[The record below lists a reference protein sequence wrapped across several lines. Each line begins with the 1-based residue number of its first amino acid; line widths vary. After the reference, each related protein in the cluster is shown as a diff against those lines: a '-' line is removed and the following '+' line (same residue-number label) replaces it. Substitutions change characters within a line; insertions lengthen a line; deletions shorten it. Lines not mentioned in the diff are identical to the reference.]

1 MAKTNPGDFI
11 RQVRTEASK
20 IHWPTR
26 QETITTGIFV
36 AILTTVLAL
45 FFLGVDSLFGAIV
58 RWLLSLA

>member
-45 FFLGVDSLFGAIV
+45 FFLGVDTVFSAVVRGA
-58 RWLLSLA
+58 LSLL